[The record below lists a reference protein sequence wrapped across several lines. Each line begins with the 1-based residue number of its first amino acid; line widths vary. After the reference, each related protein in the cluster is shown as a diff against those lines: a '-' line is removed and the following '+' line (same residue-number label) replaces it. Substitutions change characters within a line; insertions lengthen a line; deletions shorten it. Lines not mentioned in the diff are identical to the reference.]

1 MTSWGCVGNGSL
13 RLYFHLL
20 KTRLR
25 ASPEDIDD
33 RLKPAIYITTERDVH
48 KARIALLLLLE
59 PLGEAFSG
67 DFLAFDKIRI
77 LFRYRDDKRVPVPGD
92 RLTVLRLRHRHAQRI
107 EHHQFCR
114 ENKNRRG
121 FNTGSRKEFRL
132 MSGCKWRFRIQLY
145 HTFPRLLFLI
155 MALNQ
160 LSR

>member
-77 LFRYRDDKRVPVPGD
+77 LFRYRDDSASLSLGIASLYSVFGTATLSELNITNSVAKTKTAGDSTPDPG
-92 RLTVLRLRHRHAQRI
+92 R
-107 EHHQFCR
+107 
-114 ENKNRRG
+114 N
-121 FNTGSRKEFRL
+121 
-132 MSGCKWRFRIQLY
+132 SG
-145 HTFPRLLFLI
+145 
-155 MALNQ
+155 
-160 LSR
+160 